1 MEFLV
6 DIGNGRI
13 KWGMFAE
20 EVLNALGNEPRPTQE
35 FETFATQ
42 HWLPVVPAPLHVWV
56 SNVAGPRIF
65 KALQSWVQQH
75 WQVET
80 RLVESAAAGWGVVNS
95 YYEPRRLGT
104 DRWCKLVAARRGLTQ
119 ATYVVDCGTAMTLD
133 VLDAAG
139 SHLGGLILPGIG
151 LMRRSLQD
159 KTQGVR
165 VRSRPVRRTE
175 QFLLARETTG
185 AVVGG
190 TLYAAVAVIDRVAQD
205 IESELRVP
213 LKRLV
218 TGGDA
223 SLVMP
228 LLQAG
233 FELRPHLVLEGIS
246 IIATQPQ

>member
-6 DIGNGRI
+6 DIGNARI
-13 KWGMFAE
+13 KWGSLADQVF
-20 EVLNALGNEPRPTQE
+20 LALGNEIRPAQE
-35 FETFATQ
+35 FDAFATQ
-42 HWLPVVPAPLHVWV
+42 QWLPVVPPPSRVWV

-65 KALQSWVQQH
+65 KALETWVQQN

-80 RLVESAAAGWGVVNS
+80 RLVESVATGWGVVNS

-119 ATYVVDCGTAMTLD
+119 PTYVVDCGTAMTLD
-133 VLDAAG
+133 VVDAAG

-165 VRSRPVRRTE
+165 FHNKPIRRPER
-175 QFLLARETTG
+175 FLLARETSG

-190 TLYAAVAVIDRVAQD
+190 TLYAAVAVIERVAQD

-213 LKRLV
+213 LKRLI

-223 SLVMP
+223 SLVLP

-233 FELRPHLVLEGIS
+233 FEMHPHLVLEGLS
-246 IIATQPQ
+246 IIATQPR